1 MLYIADLVKYGQKD
15 CVIIIDEMTIKK
27 ETKWDPKSEQFVGN
41 IYYGK
46 IKGEDPD
53 NIATNALVIMIS
65 GLKKPWHVPLA
76 YFLTHNLNADILA
89 HLIQESITIL
99 HEIGCLVHAVIFD
112 GAAKNIG
119 MAEKLGCDIRHCEGS
134 FPNPS
139 ETSKKVH
146 VIFDICHMIKLARNA
161 FSDMKSFCKPNG
173 EKISWEHIVAL
184 YRTQQKDILHLGNK
198 IKSKHI
204 KWQNLKMK
212 VSVATKIFSK
222 SVYAA
227 ITFLRKLKLKGFEE
241 SIWKDLRLKLKG
253 FEEGLHSSNE

>member
-1 MLYIADLVKYGQKD
+1 MG
-15 CVIIIDEMTIKK
+15 
-27 ETKWDPKSEQFVGN
+27 PKSEHFVGN
-41 IYYGK
+41 IDYGK

-53 NIATNALVIMIS
+53 NISTNALVIMIS
-65 GLKKPWHVPLA
+65 GLKKPWHQPLA
-76 YFLTHNLNADILA
+76 YFLRDKLNADIVA
-89 HLIQESITIL
+89 QLIQESIKM

-119 MAEKLGCDIRHCEGS
+119 MAEKLGCDIRHFEGS
-134 FPNPS
+134 FPKHS
-139 ETSKKVH
+139 ETSKKLH

-173 EKISWEHIVAL
+173 EKLCWEHIVSL
-184 YRTQQKDILHLGNK
+184 YRTQQKDIIHLGNK

-204 KWQNLKMK
+204 KWQNHKLKL
-212 VSVATKIFSK
+212 SVATQIFSN

-241 SIWKDLRLKLKG
+241 SKPTGDFILLMNDMFDMLNSKSKCGK
-253 FEEGLHSSNE
+253 